1 MNIKGFP
8 LVYPMG
14 ESYAGVQEQI
24 DSLKSQVRALQQGKA
39 DLQDYTDDG
48 KDNPTVKVEQSAL
61 YLEEV

>member
-8 LVYPMG
+8 LVYPLG

-48 KDNPTVKVEQSAL
+48 EDNPTVKVEQSAL